1 MRVAIY
7 SEPLSGQVCS
17 PATDFMHRLS
27 TELHE
32 RYELFL
38 VLLAFLR
45 QVLAASGKN
54 LNAQLV
60 FQLLTCLLIPGCD
73 V

>member
-1 MRVAIY
+1 MRGAIY

-17 PATDFMHRLS
+17 PATDFMARLS
-27 TELHE
+27 TGLRE

-38 VLLAFLR
+38 VLLALLR

-54 LNAQLV
+54 LNA
-60 FQLLTCLLIPGCD
+60 
-73 V
+73 